1 MKSQVSWE
9 ISWRGRCD
17 NPANIRLSQREHTR
31 TNPTSLGDYT
41 VTSGEISG
49 SIKESLSLYLTSLM
63 FSWNILNILTV
74 TPPLPHLSGLTHH
87 LQHNI
92 PHPMTIFISIFKNDT
107 NNGKL
112 FLILDFSD
120 GSSSMTDMTWALVR
134 LHFFSN
140 FSSQLPHSQSC
151 QTNSR
156 STVWPTGTLPSLWGE
171 VRWSNWSDLGTSQ
184 HLHSWQETTPPHL
197 NSPISI
203 TSCSTPDFSPY
214 VAAVI
219 ILISKTPRHS
229 SKSKNLIQ
237 PVYLLIWAFIMIRK
251 ESKSLCC
258 TESMGGIW
266 IFSRK
271 SGMNKEFWEKIVF
284 F

>member
-120 GSSSMTDMTWALVR
+120 GSSSMTDMTGALVR
-134 LHFFSN
+134 LRFFFKLLFTITTFTIMAN
-140 FSSQLPHSQSC
+140 KFQDHCL
-151 QTNSR
+151 T
-156 STVWPTGTLPSLWGE
+156 TGTLPSLWGE
-171 VRWSNWSDLGTSQ
+171 VRWFNWSDLGTSQ
-184 HLHSWQETTPPHL
+184 HLHSWQESTPPHL
-197 NSPISI
+197 NSPSLHVQHQISVHM
-203 TSCSTPDFSPY
+203 S
-214 VAAVI
+214 
-219 ILISKTPRHS
+219 
-229 SKSKNLIQ
+229 
-237 PVYLLIWAFIMIRK
+237 LLW
-251 ESKSLCC
+251 
-258 TESMGGIW
+258 
-266 IFSRK
+266 
-271 SGMNKEFWEKIVF
+271 
-284 F
+284 